1 MTLEANRTTTLH
13 IAKAEDRE
21 FIATTLVT
29 ANALYLSLAFDV
41 DNNILWFGSHT
52 SPEEMDI
59 MRVIKPATVFA
70 AATPDIREVA
80 NYLTMVADALEA
92 NEHDVAKACDQ
103 LFKPQE
109 EEPVEEEPV
118 EESRPKPSSPG
129 KRSRKKKGGDE

>member
-29 ANALYLSLAFDV
+29 ANSLYLSLSFDI

-103 LFKPQE
+103 LFKPRE
-109 EEPVEEEPV
+109 EEPVEER
-118 EESRPKPSSPG
+118 RPKPSKPG
-129 KRSRKKKGGDE
+129 KRSRKKKGGEE